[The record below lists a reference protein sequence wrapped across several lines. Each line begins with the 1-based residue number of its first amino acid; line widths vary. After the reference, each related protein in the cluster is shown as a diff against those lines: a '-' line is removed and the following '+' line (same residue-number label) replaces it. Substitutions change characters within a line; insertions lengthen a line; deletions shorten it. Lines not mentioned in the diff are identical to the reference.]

1 MCRYVAYKHN
11 LYLNN
16 KMDQFYD
23 LIINCMTYNFCLW
36 ITIHLFIQ
44 LKCFKNSVSYFEDLR
59 RDVRCIKEFC
69 FLLEHLF
76 WWSFSNKTK
85 KWCNIQCITSLF
97 VCTLCN
103 CLKTVSIFLKSITWL
118 SGSHIHWQS
127 DPLTRT
133 HLASHDCLTGK
144 YCPGKY
150 FLHQR

>member
-36 ITIHLFIQ
+36 VTIHLFIQ

-69 FLLEHLF
+69 FLLKHLF

-97 VCTLCN
+97 VCNLCN

-118 SGSHIHWQS
+118 SESHIHWQS

-133 HLASHDCLTGK
+133 RLASHD
-144 YCPGKY
+144 
-150 FLHQR
+150 FHFWVFMHSNWD